1 MQICGAVQ
9 TAAAKTRL
17 FFADQ
22 MIIMN
27 CSLLE
32 AIGIKTA
39 FITIPGHIYIA
50 FDSGVS
56 VEDAAKLIPGQR
68 YVVKEDRVWIPYEIT
83 LCTDTFDLA
92 LRTGYTQWIKAGEE
106 AVLIPLE
113 DAWTAF
119 KAVSVPESD
128 TSIQMPDRD
137 QLIYNFK
144 KLQY

>member
-1 MQICGAVQ
+1 
-9 TAAAKTRL
+9 
-17 FFADQ
+17 
-22 MIIMN
+22 MN

-32 AIGIKTA
+32 ALGIKTA

-56 VEDAAKLIPGQR
+56 IEDADRLIPGRR
-68 YVVKEDRVWIPYEIT
+68 YVVSNDRVWIPYEIT

-92 LRTGYTQWIKAGEE
+92 LRTGYTQWVKAGDQ
-106 AVLIPLE
+106 AVLIPLQ

-128 TSIQMPDRD
+128 TSIQMPDKD
-137 QLIYNFK
+137 KLIKSFK
-144 KLQY
+144 KIQY